1 MRRPRL
7 GGLRR
12 LFRVPRPSPRRLGA
26 AVTLVGLMA
35 GVAILVVPVDAAF
48 ADDPLLRYGR
58 FGGSEPTVTD
68 IECGSPVT
76 NLLRRSDDPGFS
88 SVARDGACRD
98 AASRRAATALAATG
112 VTGVLRRIRVT
123 SAGERVRA

>member
-7 GGLRR
+7 RGLRR
-12 LFRVPRPSPRRLGA
+12 LFRVPRPSPHRLGA
-26 AVTLVGLMA
+26 AVTLLGLMA

-58 FGGSEPTVTD
+58 FAGSEPSATD
-68 IECGSPVT
+68 IECGAPVT
-76 NLLRRSDDPGFS
+76 NLLRRSADPGFYS
-88 SVARDGACRD
+88 AARDGACRD

-112 VTGVLRRIRVT
+112 VIGVLGLIRVT
-123 SAGERVRA
+123 SAAERARA